1 MSNRNGILE
10 EQYVI
15 GWLRQK
21 VQIYYDPPTFSQ
33 YICDARAGTPLN
45 VEEWRVQ
52 RLVYDTSTFDNLVSK
67 TVANYGEYV
76 NPATNLATVQAL
88 TYT

>member
-1 MSNRNGILE
+1 
-10 EQYVI
+10 
-15 GWLRQK
+15 
-21 VQIYYDPPTFSQ
+21 
-33 YICDARAGTPLN
+33 LN